1 MRLLSTRNAS
11 VLVAALA
18 LVLSA
23 APSRAAGADAPPRA
37 NEAIYH
43 VRPGDL
49 LALWVYKAP
58 DFNLEL
64 RVAPNGDLSVP
75 LVGRVKG
82 AGRSLEDITAEVREG
97 LMKQAKLLD
106 PQVSLSIKE
115 YAALLAY
122 IHGAVREPKAIDW
135 TTQQQMTV
143 SRAIAMAGGLS
154 DDADPSAVRI
164 DRRPGEGKGEE
175 LVVNL
180 QAAMEGRGSEQD
192 MPLQAGDAV
201 YIPRGLGV
209 YVLGGVKEPGYYT
222 RRTLAGAATN
232 IPFTAS
238 QAVTLARGTAQG
250 AQGKLAKVIRPAADG
265 KGAPEI
271 IAVDLAEVM
280 GQGLTEKDVVLK
292 QGDSLFIPQGEGVYV
307 LGAVNKGGVYYSD
320 SGAPLTVMKAVA
332 LAGSFA
338 DFAKKSSVRVIS
350 RSGVRVV
357 DLDEMTDMKKS
368 DASQDPPLSPGDV
381 VFVPKGF

>member
-1 MRLLSTRNAS
+1 MRLHAIRNA
-11 VLVAALA
+11 VVLVVALALGLVAA
-18 LVLSA
+18 
-23 APSRAAGADAPPRA
+23 PGRAAGAEDPPRA
-37 NEAIYH
+37 NEASYR

-82 AGRSLEDITAEVREG
+82 AGRSLEEITAEVREG

-106 PQVSLSIKE
+106 PQVSLSIRE
-115 YAALLAY
+115 YASLRAY
-122 IHGAVREPKAIDW
+122 IHGAVRDPKAIDW

-154 DDADPSAVRI
+154 DDADPSGVRI

-192 MPLQAGDAV
+192 MPLHAGDAV
-201 YIPRGLGV
+201 YVPRGLGV
-209 YVLGGVKEPGYYT
+209 YVLGGVKEPGFYT

-238 QAVTLARGTAQG
+238 QAITLARGMAQG

-265 KGAPEI
+265 KGAPEV

-357 DLDEMTDMKKS
+357 DLDEMTDTKKS